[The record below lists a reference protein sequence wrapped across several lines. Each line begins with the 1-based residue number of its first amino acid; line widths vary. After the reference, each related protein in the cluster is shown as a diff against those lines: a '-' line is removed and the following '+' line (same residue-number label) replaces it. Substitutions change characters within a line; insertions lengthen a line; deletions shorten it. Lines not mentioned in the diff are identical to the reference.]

1 MVTIMERTRGA
12 AAPESPWR
20 AAVRRLVHRPS
31 SSVGLVVLITL
42 LLSVTTAPYVGTGP
56 LERALTAGQGSLAF
70 ALLGGLLGA
79 AVGLAWGIAAT
90 ALGSRAERSL
100 MGLAERLAGLPLVLA
115 LPLAA
120 GLAGR
125 GPWVLAP
132 AAALTAAPF
141 IALVTRAELRAL
153 LRREFLAAAQ
163 AAGVPPGRIL
173 RRHLIP
179 NAALPLAAAAWTALP
194 RALAAESFAG
204 LLGLGLPAS
213 VPSWGAA
220 LAAAAQA
227 GDSVA
232 LAAPALLLAL
242 SLWALH
248 AVGDGLRAAAGGL
261 TQHSA
266 AGGQTQRSAAGGGRP

>member
-1 MVTIMERTRGA
+1 MDRTRGTA
-12 AAPESPWR
+12 ATPKSLWPESPWR
-20 AAVRRLVHRPS
+20 AAGRRLVERPS
-31 SSVGLVVLITL
+31 ASVGLVVLITL
-42 LLSVTTAPYVGTGP
+42 LFCVPTAPLLGNGP
-56 LERALTAGQGSLAF
+56 LERALAAGQGSLSF

-79 AVGLAWGIAAT
+79 AAGLAWGIAAT
-90 ALGSRAERSL
+90 ALGPRAERSL
-100 MGLAERLAGLPLVLA
+100 MGLAERLAGLPLALA

-125 GPWVLAP
+125 GPGVLAP

-204 LLGLGLPAS
+204 LLGLGLPGS

-220 LAAAAQA
+220 LAAAVRA
-227 GDSVA
+227 GDPA
-232 LAAPALLLAL
+232 AIAAPALLLAL

-248 AVGDGLRAAAGGL
+248 AVGDGLRAAAASGE
-261 TQHSA
+261 TPR
-266 AGGQTQRSAAGGGRP
+266 TAGGGRP